1 MGLTIVDDIV
11 NAIET
16 GRPPKCT
23 GEDGRQA
30 LEIAIALRESHRRGG
45 VKVNLPLEDRKLQI
59 MASESLYD
67 NVPGSQ
73 FIAHLPYL
81 VRKITF
87 LPEVC
92 YFWLLIL
99 SLSFLNRVKC
109 Y

>member
-1 MGLTIVDDIV
+1 MY
-11 NAIET
+11 
-16 GRPPKCT
+16 

-67 NVPGSQ
+67 NMPGSQ

-87 LPEVC
+87 FTRSMLLLAS
-92 YFWLLIL
+92 YFEPIIFE
-99 SLSFLNRVKC
+99 SS
-109 Y
+109 

>member
-1 MGLTIVDDIV
+1 MY
-11 NAIET
+11 
-16 GRPPKCT
+16 

-67 NVPGSQ
+67 NVPARQ

-87 LPEVC
+87 FTRSMLLLAS
-92 YFWLLIL
+92 YFEPIIFE
-99 SLSFLNRVKC
+99 SS
-109 Y
+109 

>member
-45 VKVNLPLEDRKLQI
+45 VKVLEDRKLQI